1 MSKPSKSLWR
11 LALVGLLALLLQAC
25 SEAPQEG
32 KPTARTREGLILWS
46 APKPVPEVK
55 FTDAQG
61 DPLTLADLQG
71 KVVLLNLWAT
81 WCGPCREEM
90 PSLDKLQAQLGG
102 ADFEVVALSIDQA
115 GPEVVRQFYDEVG
128 VENLALYIDT
138 SAQAA
143 VTLDALGVPTTLL
156 LDRQGRELG
165 RKAGIAA
172 WDSPEMV
179 KFLREVIE
187 SSGDTGAQ
195 ERKA

>member
-1 MSKPSKSLWR
+1 MKPWKSLWR
-11 LALVGLLALLLQAC
+11 LALASLLALLLQAC
-25 SEAPQEG
+25 SEAPEAG
-32 KPTARTREGLILWS
+32 KPTARTREGVVLWN

-55 FTDAQG
+55 FADAQG
-61 DPLTLADLQG
+61 NPLTLADLQG

-102 ADFEVVALSIDQA
+102 AEFEVVALSIDQA
-115 GPEVVRQFYDEVG
+115 GPEVVQRFYDEVG

-143 VTLDALGVPTTLL
+143 VTLDALGIPTTLV

-179 KFLREVIE
+179 KFLREVID
-187 SSGDTGAQ
+187 SSRDDSAKKGGA
-195 ERKA
+195 

>member
-1 MSKPSKSLWR
+1 MMSRPSKSLWR
-11 LALVGLLALLLQAC
+11 LALAGLLALLLQAC

-32 KPTARTREGLILWS
+32 SPTARTREGVVFWN

-55 FTDAQG
+55 FADAQG
-61 DPLTLADLQG
+61 NPLTLADLQG

-90 PSLDKLQAQLGG
+90 PSLDRLQAQLGG

-115 GPEVVRQFYDEVG
+115 GPQVVQRFYDEVG

-138 SAQAA
+138 DAQAA
-143 VTLDALGVPTTLL
+143 VTLDALGIPTTLV

-172 WDSPEMV
+172 WDSPQMV
-179 KFLREVIE
+179 KLLRELIE
-187 SSGDTGAQ
+187 SAGAR
-195 ERKA
+195 ESKA

>member
-1 MSKPSKSLWR
+1 MKPWKSLWR
-11 LALVGLLALLLQAC
+11 LARASLLALLLQAC
-25 SEAPQEG
+25 SEAPEAG
-32 KPTARTREGLILWS
+32 KPTARTREGVVLWN

-55 FTDAQG
+55 FADAQG
-61 DPLTLADLQG
+61 NPLTLADLQG

-102 ADFEVVALSIDQA
+102 AEFEVVALSIDQA
-115 GPEVVRQFYDEVG
+115 GPEVVQRFYDEVG

-143 VTLDALGVPTTLL
+143 VTLDALGIPTTLV

-179 KFLREVIE
+179 KFLREVID
-187 SSGDTGAQ
+187 SSRDDSAKKGGA
-195 ERKA
+195 